1 MAAVS
6 AALSL
11 TDGAAVAECL
21 NALPLGVRRGL
32 FGGLPIGDSII
43 LELPNEQ
50 AYYMYRKSGTLFQF
64 TPMTKDEVMDRL
76 LTEDTLVVMLSGAP
90 S

>member
-1 MAAVS
+1 MSAAVP
-6 AALSL
+6 L
-11 TDGAAVAECL
+11 TDRASVAECL
-21 NALPLGVRRGL
+21 NALPMGVRRGL
-32 FGGLPIGDSII
+32 FGGLPIGDSIV

-50 AYYMYRKSGTLFQF
+50 AYDMHRKSGTLFQF

-76 LTEDTLVVMLSGAP
+76 LTEDTLVVMLPGAP